1 MNLRKYRKKWKNL
14 GNKYVALENK
24 NKFIFKKTTRKVGS
38 GETKKSPF
46 THQITQAFF
55 PPYML
60 HTLLNTFLKLLRYSK
75 YWKKKKKNKKA
86 FSSVLTELYWV
97 LVSTQQ
103 TGTAWIWGEGEKF
116 TDVLKRWK
124 QQFERRSST
133 GGRGIFRD
141 RKISS
146 LQKKREVVSKTLLFN
161 TVLRRWIQMS
171 LDPEQEGRQRKLSL
185 KNIHRG
191 ANYDLFW

>member
-1 MNLRKYRKKWKNL
+1 MNKTYHLSIRNKRKTVRHKDWCTQLDSKNVKMNLRKYRKKWKNL
-14 GNKYVALENK
+14 GNKYVASENK

-38 GETKKSPF
+38 GETKKVPLHPPNHPS
-46 THQITQAFF
+46 FF

-75 YWKKKKKNKKA
+75 YWGGKA

-124 QQFERRSST
+124 Q
-133 GGRGIFRD
+133 
-141 RKISS
+141 
-146 LQKKREVVSKTLLFN
+146 
-161 TVLRRWIQMS
+161 
-171 LDPEQEGRQRKLSL
+171 
-185 KNIHRG
+185 
-191 ANYDLFW
+191 

>member
-1 MNLRKYRKKWKNL
+1 MEKPGEQICLPRKIKINLFLKRPQGRWAQERK
-14 GNKYVALENK
+14 
-24 NKFIFKKTTRKVGS
+24 
-38 GETKKSPF
+38 KKSPF

-75 YWKKKKKNKKA
+75 YSGVLEKEKKHKKA
-86 FSSVLTELYWV
+86 FSSVLTELWV

-103 TGTAWIWGEGEKF
+103 TGTAWTWGEGEKF

-191 ANYDLFW
+191 ANSDLFW